1 MLLVN
6 GNKTMGMASA
16 AAGAAQPPVQRQQRA
31 FLHASEHAT
40 LDPRNVLALHT
51 LFAIAHSL
59 ALLLGESWLLV
70 LGTVNCLDRIL
81 STPRQAAQVLQ
92 HYQQITAAATD
103 SRSTNALLGLCLVD
117 TAALSISLDSTVP
130 VVPTGVALHCY
141 RARTRLVGTTCRST
155 TAS

>member
-1 MLLVN
+1 MSVYREL
-6 GNKTMGMASA
+6 A
-16 AAGAAQPPVQRQQRA
+16 AATSGAAQPPVQRQQRV

-92 HYQQITAAATD
+92 HLQQNATAAA
-103 SRSTNALLGLCLVD
+103 
-117 TAALSISLDSTVP
+117 
-130 VVPTGVALHCY
+130 
-141 RARTRLVGTTCRST
+141 
-155 TAS
+155 

>member
-1 MLLVN
+1 MSP
-6 GNKTMGMASA
+6 TRDMASVT
-16 AAGAAQPPVQRQQRA
+16 AGAAQPPVLQRQQRM

-92 HYQQITAAATD
+92 RFSPNYNLD
-103 SRSTNALLGLCLVD
+103 G
-117 TAALSISLDSTVP
+117 SL
-130 VVPTGVALHCY
+130 
-141 RARTRLVGTTCRST
+141 
-155 TAS
+155 